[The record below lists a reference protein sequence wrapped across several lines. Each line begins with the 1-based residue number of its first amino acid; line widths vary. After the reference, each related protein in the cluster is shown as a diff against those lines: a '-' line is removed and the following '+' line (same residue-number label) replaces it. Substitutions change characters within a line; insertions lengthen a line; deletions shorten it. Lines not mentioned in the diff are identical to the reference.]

1 MDKNRIKI
9 FCLLVF
15 TLFFTCVA
23 YSETKKFKVLVVMSY
38 ETTYRWCSE
47 IKEGVDHVL
56 GKSSEIK
63 YFYMNTKIDVKGG
76 PKKAKEAFEVFEK
89 FKPDGVIVADDNGQS
104 MFVVPYVKDKYKTPV
119 MFCGVN
125 AEPEKY
131 GYPSKNVS
139 GILERQLIKESI
151 IFIQQLLPNINTMGF
166 VIRQDSSTAA
176 GISAQ
181 IDREKKGYP
190 VKVFD
195 TVLLN
200 NIKEGKNF
208 INKNKKKYDALFMVS
223 LEGLPDENGK
233 PMTEK
238 NVIKTLKAL
247 YKKPTLGIEKF
258 GVQYG
263 SLCAIIQT
271 GQEQG
276 TVAAE
281 MLLKAMKG
289 TPVAKI
295 PITRN
300 KFGKRVINMDTLNSL
315 KLKPDPKILS
325 DAELVRTE
333 K

>member
-1 MDKNRIKI
+1 MDKNRIKS
-9 FCLLVF
+9 FCLLIF
-15 TLFFTCVA
+15 TLVSLCVA
-23 YSETKKFKVLVVMSY
+23 YSETKQFKVLVVMSY

-47 IKEGVDHVL
+47 IKEGVEHVL
-56 GKSSEIK
+56 GKTCDIK
-63 YFYMNTKIDVKGG
+63 YFYMDTKIDIKGG
-76 PKKAKEAFEVFEK
+76 PQKAKEAFEVFKK

-104 MFVVPYVKDKYKTPV
+104 MFVVPYLKDKFKTPV

-151 IFIQQLLPNINTMGF
+151 IFIQQLLPNINTMAF
-166 VIRQDSSTAA
+166 VIRHDSSTAA
-176 GISAQ
+176 GIAAQ
-181 IDREKKGYP
+181 IKREKKGYP
-190 VKVFD
+190 VKAFD
-195 TVLLN
+195 TALIN
-200 NIKEGKNF
+200 NINEGKDF
-208 INKNKKKYDALFMVS
+208 IKKNKNKYDALFMVS
-223 LEGLPDENGK
+223 LEGLPDEKGK

-238 NVIKTLKAL
+238 DVIKTLKNL

-276 TVAAE
+276 TVSAE

-300 KFGKRVINMDTLNSL
+300 KIGKRVINMDSLNSL
-315 KLKPDPKILS
+315 NLKPDPKILT